1 MLQRC
6 NQKVCTTGSIL
17 LQVCNQKVCSRGSI
31 VCLFVCV
38 GPRSYKLILQPPE
51 RVSLVWDSARPKNN
65 FTDLLLSACRQDRG
79 GKRGNVTF
87 SAVPILTTH
96 IQPAKMTLY
105 ARDTF
110 TSANFSR
117 VLLNLGYI
125 Y

>member
-1 MLQRC
+1 M
-6 NQKVCTTGSIL
+6 
-17 LQVCNQKVCSRGSI
+17 I
-31 VCLFVCV
+31 VLFCFVCV

-65 FTDLLLSACRQDRG
+65 FTELLLSACRQDRG
-79 GKRGNVTF
+79 GKRGNVAF

-96 IQPAKMTLY
+96 IQSAKMTLY